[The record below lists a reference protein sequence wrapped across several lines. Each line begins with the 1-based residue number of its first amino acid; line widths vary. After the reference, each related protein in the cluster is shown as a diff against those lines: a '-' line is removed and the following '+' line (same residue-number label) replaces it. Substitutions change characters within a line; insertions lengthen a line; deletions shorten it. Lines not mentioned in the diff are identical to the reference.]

1 MQPIEEMNIR
11 KMIAMSTNIPPKL
24 LEPHTDSKSDFG
36 NIRPIFNR
44 LFSTSYTIPQGAKAL
59 IFEWGNLNLDMKN
72 DSDWVVIV
80 TSKINTFEFTD
91 KVKVSDEI
99 SFLLANRLNSFS
111 VNNIKVFKKENW
123 VIACDNIEIG
133 ELNERD

>member
-1 MQPIEEMNIR
+1 
-11 KMIAMSTNIPPKL
+11 
-24 LEPHTDSKSDFG
+24 
-36 NIRPIFNR
+36 
-44 LFSTSYTIPQGAKAL
+44 
-59 IFEWGNLNLDMKN
+59 MKN

-91 KVKVSDEI
+91 EVKVSDEI
-99 SFLLANRLNSFS
+99 SFLLANQLNSFS